1 MALIKFL
8 KPQNQLEKG
17 GRSAAPVQ
25 QDAGEPE
32 KTCPNCHRQTP
43 LSRLWGND
51 LVCACGYHFRMK
63 ARQRIRMITDPGSF
77 VEMFSALRSENPLD
91 FPGYRDK
98 IETVQA
104 ASREGEAV
112 LCGIARIAGQPC
124 YLFVMERYLGLG
136 DVLWVR
142 RLHCHLP
149 SLPQKTIQTGY
160 GTSVAPLSELD
171 PENDD
176 PGVWIPSPHILNEL
190 DFLRRVLVWMAV
202 GTM

>member
-8 KPQNQLEKG
+8 KTQNQLEKG

-43 LSRLWGND
+43 LSRLWGDN
-51 LVCACGYHFRMK
+51 LVCACCYHFRMK

-77 VEMFSALRSENPLD
+77 KELFSSLRSEDPLN

-112 LCGIARIAGQPC
+112 LCGTARIAGQPC
-124 YLFVMERYLGLG
+124 YLFVMELYFMMGSMDSATGEKITALFETASE
-136 DVLWVR
+136 R
-142 RLHCHLP
+142 RLP
-149 SLPQKTIQTGY
+149 
-160 GTSVAPLSELD
+160 V
-171 PENDD
+171 
-176 PGVWIPSPHILNEL
+176 
-190 DFLRRVLVWMAV
+190 V
-202 GTM
+202 GFTVSGGARM